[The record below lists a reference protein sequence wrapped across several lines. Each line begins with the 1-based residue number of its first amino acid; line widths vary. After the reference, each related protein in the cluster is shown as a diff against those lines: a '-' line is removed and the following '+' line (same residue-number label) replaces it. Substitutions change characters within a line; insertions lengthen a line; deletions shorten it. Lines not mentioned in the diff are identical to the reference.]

1 MKKILNNQ
9 DIRKLMKSK
18 NISQYDLS
26 VKMNV
31 CEMTVFRMLRKKL
44 SKEEKKKIIEIIN
57 EMEG

>member
-26 VKMNV
+26 VKMSV